1 MSKNDTLNTQSDI
14 QIQQIELGD
23 LLLHPFM
30 GQGVVVDKEDE
41 IIKVYWSNG
50 MEVFGADT
58 VEHTVR
64 LIQWEK
70 IGLQLV
76 KK

>member
-1 MSKNDTLNTQSDI
+1 MSKNAASSTQSDI

-23 LLLHPFM
+23 LLLHPQM